1 MRAASLW
8 RVGSANNNGR
18 SVGSGAVGR
27 ERSGDGEAMRGR
39 EGGRGSRERKN
50 DSGRG

>member
-1 MRAASLW
+1 MRAVSLW

-27 ERSGDGEAMRGR
+27 EQSGDGGAMRGR
-39 EGGRGSRERKN
+39 EREKV
-50 DSGRG
+50 GKE